1 MKIDRLIQ
9 IKSNNL
15 KPAKGRLLLSEPFM
29 GDYYFGRAVI
39 LLAEHN
45 AEGSF
50 GLVLN
55 KPVSKMLSE
64 VAKDFPG
71 MNVPLYIGG
80 PVEPNRLF
88 FIHMLGNEISD
99 SIEVIKGLFW
109 GGNME
114 DVRELAHLQKL
125 TPENSRF
132 FLGYAGWGANQMEDE
147 LKRNSWAV
155 TRASAEIIFKTKS
168 ELLWKKLIRKLGSEY
183 RLWDKFPVNPNLN

>member
-9 IKSNNL
+9 IRTNDL

-45 AEGSF
+45 ADGSF
-50 GLVLN
+50 GLILN
-55 KPVSKMLSE
+55 KPVSKLLNE
-64 VAKDFPG
+64 VTEDFPG
-71 MNVPLYIGG
+71 VEVPLYLGG
-80 PVEPNRLF
+80 PVDSNRLF
-88 FIHMLGNEISD
+88 FIHTLGDQIHD
-99 SIEVIKGLFW
+99 SVEVIKGLFW

-114 DVRELAHLQKL
+114 DMLELARLKKL

-132 FLGYAGWGANQMEDE
+132 FLGYAGWGANQMEEE
-147 LKRNSWAV
+147 LKRNSWAI
-155 TRASAEIIFKTKS
+155 TRATADIIFKTKS
-168 ELLWKKLIRKLGSEY
+168 ELLWKKLTRKLGSEY

>member
-9 IKSNNL
+9 IKPNNL

-29 GDYYFGRAVI
+29 GDYYFGRSVI

-50 GLVLN
+50 GLILN

-64 VAKDFPG
+64 VAEDFQDLK
-71 MNVPLYIGG
+71 VPLYLGG

-88 FIHMLGNEISD
+88 FIHTLGEQITD
-99 SIEVIKGLFW
+99 SIEVAKGLFW

-114 DVRELAHLQKL
+114 DVLEMARLHKL

-132 FLGYAGWGANQMEDE
+132 FLGYSGWGAHQMEEE
-147 LKRNSWAV
+147 LKKNSWVITTA
-155 TRASAEIIFKTKS
+155 TAELILKTKS
-168 ELLWKKLIRKLGSEY
+168 DQLWKKLIRKLGSDY
-183 RLWDKFPVNPNLN
+183 RLWDKFPVNPGLN

>member
-1 MKIDRLIQ
+1 MKIDRLVQ

-15 KPAKGRLLLSEPFM
+15 KPSKGRLLLSEPFM
-29 GDYYFGRAVI
+29 GDYYFGRSVI

-45 AEGSF
+45 PEGSF
-50 GLVLN
+50 GLILN
-55 KPVSKMLSE
+55 KPVSKMLNE
-64 VAKDFPG
+64 VAEDFP
-71 MNVPLYIGG
+71 NLKTPLYLGG

-88 FIHMLGNEISD
+88 FIHTLGDQISE
-99 SIEVIKGLFW
+99 SIEVMKGLFW

-114 DVRELAHLQKL
+114 DVLELSQLKKL

-132 FLGYAGWGANQMEDE
+132 FLGYAGWGGHQMEDE

-155 TRASAEIIFKTKS
+155 TMASANLIFTTKS
-168 ELLWKKLIRKLGSEY
+168 DLLWKKLTRKLGSDY

>member
-1 MKIDRLIQ
+1 MKIDRLVQ
-9 IKSNNL
+9 IKSYNL

-45 AEGSF
+45 EEGSF
-50 GLVLN
+50 GLILN
-55 KPVSKMLSE
+55 KPVSKLLNE
-64 VAKDFPG
+64 VTEDFPN
-71 MNVPLYIGG
+71 MEVPLYIGG

-88 FIHMLGNEISD
+88 FIHTLGDQIND
-99 SIEVIKGLFW
+99 SIEVVKGLFW
-109 GGNME
+109 GGDMQ
-114 DVRELAHLQKL
+114 DLLELAQLKIL

-147 LKRNSWAV
+147 LKKNSWAI
-155 TRASAEIIFKTKS
+155 TKASAALIFDTKP
-168 ELLWKKLIRKLGSEY
+168 ELLWKKLTRKLGNEY

>member
-9 IKSNNL
+9 IKSNDL

-50 GLVLN
+50 GLILN
-55 KPVSKMLSE
+55 KPVSKLLNE
-64 VAKDFPG
+64 VTEDFPEI
-71 MNVPLYIGG
+71 NVPLYLGG

-88 FIHMLGNEISD
+88 FIHTLGNEISD
-99 SIEVIKGLFW
+99 SVEVLKGLFW

-114 DVRELAHLQKL
+114 DVLELAQLKKL
-125 TPENSRF
+125 TAENSRF

-147 LKRNSWAV
+147 LKRNSWAI
-155 TRASAEIIFKTKS
+155 TRASAELIFKTKS
-168 ELLWKKLIRKLGSEY
+168 ELLWKKLTRKLGSEY